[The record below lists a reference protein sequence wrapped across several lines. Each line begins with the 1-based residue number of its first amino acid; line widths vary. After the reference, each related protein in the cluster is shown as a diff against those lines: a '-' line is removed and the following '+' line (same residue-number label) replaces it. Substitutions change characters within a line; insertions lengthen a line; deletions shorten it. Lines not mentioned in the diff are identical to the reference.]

1 MATKEEQEKQK
12 QEAER
17 RKRWLAIEEK
27 RKTRE
32 SYEVKEISGWMYFGP
47 FLGLLVAI
55 IAGIMIWLSGES
67 EAGGLWWIVGI
78 GIAPLMLLGFT
89 SDIDD
94 SWKASVAAKEELENK
109 KGKPDSDSEGEDYFS
124 SSFGSAE
131 RTLNG
136 FKYKYDYIYTDSV
149 LSHYFYVLTKF
160 VSGFSTVAFALL
172 AAVLLFIWLGS
183 ISIAPTTIIIIL
195 LIIIILNQNRGKN
208 V

>member
-1 MATKEEQEKQK
+1 MATKEELEKQK

-32 SYEVKEISGWMYFGP
+32 AYEIKEISGWMYFGP
-47 FLGLLVAI
+47 FLGLLVTV
-55 IAGIMIWLSGES
+55 IAGIMIWLLGSD

-78 GIAPLMLLGFT
+78 GLAPLMLLGFT
-89 SDIDD
+89 SDVDD
-94 SWKASVAAKEELENK
+94 NWKASVAAKEELESK
-109 KGKPDSDSEGEDYFS
+109 KDKHNSEDEDYLS
-124 SSFGSAE
+124 SSFGSSE

-149 LSHYFYVLTKF
+149 ISYWFYVLTKF
-160 VSGFSTVAFALL
+160 VLGLSTIAFALIT
-172 AAVLLFIWLGS
+172 AVLLFMWLGS

-195 LIIIILNQNRGKN
+195 LIIIILNQNKDKN
-208 V
+208 L